1 MRTVLTIVA
10 SNSGS
15 RTHKEIIGTDL
26 QFQGSVTAEVTAK
39 GGKTGLPFLPGR
51 GSIRDTWLSVKVSGM
66 EKGR

>member
-39 GGKTGLPFLPGR
+39 GGKTGLPFLPG
-51 GSIRDTWLSVKVSGM
+51 
-66 EKGR
+66 

>member
-15 RTHKEIIGTDL
+15 RTHKESIGTDL

-39 GGKTGLPFLPGR
+39 GGRRVCRSFLGEEAY
-51 GSIRDTWLSVKVSGM
+51 GTLG
-66 EKGR
+66 